1 MTSYKNIKEYSKTGS
16 KLPFNMVKTMVNT
29 TFGIQLVPA
38 DKKSCKSKFCN
49 NYWSQFINESKETIL
64 HKITT
69 VVDIDDDI
77 GDISTRLTGL
87 GRVSSANYS
96 L

>member
-1 MTSYKNIKEYSKTGS
+1 
-16 KLPFNMVKTMVNT
+16 MVNT

-49 NYWSQFINESKETIL
+49 NYWSQFINGSKETIL